1 MIYLLKSTKRNN
13 SFFFTTYKVFVILFL
28 LVMVMGCAPGDK
40 QSELDLPVE
49 TKECRPW
56 TYWWWMGNA
65 VDKQNLSYLLETYN
79 KAGIGGVHIIPIY
92 GVKGYE
98 DKFIDYL
105 STEWLEMLEF
115 TVAEAE
121 RLGMGVDMSTGTGW
135 PFGGPMVSLE
145 DADSKVTIDTFMLM
159 SDVRL
164 EKKLDKRL
172 LQALMAYSDEGE
184 IVDLTGKVD
193 KDSVLDWIP
202 TGGNWELYAVSQ
214 HFSGRDVK
222 RAAPG
227 GEGYAVNPYSKRALS
242 SYLLVFDEA
251 FANYHG
257 GKVRANYHDSFEY
270 GGNWTNDL
278 FDEFQSRRGYD
289 LRRHLPALLGK
300 GDEDI
305 VARIK
310 SDYRETISDLLL
322 ENFIVPWVN
331 WVHEKGSITRNQA
344 HGSPGNILD
353 LYAAADIPETEIF
366 GPSGFKIP
374 GLRMDPDFDTEPPD
388 LLMLKFSSS
397 AAHVTGKK
405 LVSSESC
412 TWLGEHFK
420 VSLSQVK
427 PEIDQL
433 LIAGVNHV
441 FYHGMAY
448 SPVGETWP
456 GWLFYASTN
465 FAPSNSFWRHFPEHN
480 AYIAKCQSV
489 LQSGK
494 PANDILLYFPIYDV
508 WHNTEGMQLGLQV
521 HNLDKWLFDTPFYS
535 TAKVMWDRGFTFDYI
550 SDSQIA
556 GVGVV
561 KNNLLTGNNEYRV
574 VIVPDCNLMPV
585 ETLENLKE
593 LAKNG
598 ATIIVLKDLPRD
610 VPGFGD
616 LKIRREQFRKTMAEL
631 KPVDTDLPGVRQAD
645 IGKGRFLIG
654 GNIEEMLALANVSRE
669 PVVDAGISFIR
680 RTHKGGYY
688 YFLANLG
695 KQTLDGWVTLGVKAK
710 SAQLFD
716 PRSSRSGIADLQEA
730 EAGAAQVY
738 LQLQPGESCILQTFL
753 NKKINGPKWKYMH
766 VNGEPYEIKGEWRI
780 DFIEGAPELPPEF
793 ETEQLFS
800 WTEFGDSAT
809 KNFSGTAKYSIT
821 FDKPEQQADDWLL
834 DLGKVCESASVKVN
848 GQSLGVLWSFPFRID
863 IGDALHEGKNTLEI
877 EVANLSANR
886 IAEVD
891 RRKVPWKKFYNIN
904 YVDIKY
910 QPFDAS
916 GWKPMDSGLI
926 GPVNLIPC
934 SYQK

>member
-1 MIYLLKSTKRNN
+1 MFLVKFNKQNR
-13 SFFFTTYKVFVILFL
+13 SFGLFNYSATGVLLFL
-28 LVMVMGCAPGDK
+28 LMFLGCTSGEK

-65 VDKQNLSYLLETYN
+65 VDKQNLSRLLETYD

-164 EKKLDKRL
+164 EKKLDKEL

-193 KDSVLDWIP
+193 KDSVPDWIP
-202 TGGNWELYAVSQ
+202 PGGNWKLYAVSQ
-214 HFSGRDVK
+214 RFSGRDVK

-242 SYLLVFDEA
+242 NYLSVFDEA
-251 FANYHG
+251 FAVYHG

-270 GGNWTNDL
+270 GGNWTDDL

-289 LRRHLPALLGK
+289 LRKHLSALLGK
-300 GDEDI
+300 GDDDM

-397 AAHVTGKK
+397 AAHVAGKK

-448 SPVGETWP
+448 SPAGETWP

-480 AYIAKCQSV
+480 AYIARCQSV

-494 PANDILLYFPIYDV
+494 PANDILLYFPVYDV
-508 WHNTEGMQLGLQV
+508 WHNTEGMESRLQV
-521 HNLDKWLFDTPFYS
+521 HNISKWLWDTHFYDA
-535 TAKVMWDRGFTFDYI
+535 AKTMWDRGFTFDYI
-550 SDSQIA
+550 SDRLISNVKVA
-556 GVGVV
+556 
-561 KNNLLTGNNEYRV
+561 KNNLLTGDNEYRT

-585 ETLENLKE
+585 KTLENLMN
-593 LAKNG
+593 LAKAG
-598 ATIIVLKDLPRD
+598 ATIIVQGNLPRD

-616 LKIRREQFRKTMAEL
+616 LENRREQFRKMMAEL
-631 KPVDTDLPGVRQAD
+631 KPVDSDFSGISQAD
-645 IGKGRFLIG
+645 FGKGRFLIG
-654 GNIEEMLALANVSRE
+654 GNIEELLAVANVSRE
-669 PVVDAGISFIR
+669 PVADAGISFIR
-680 RTHKGGYY
+680 RTHERGYY

-695 KQTLDGWVTLGVKAK
+695 KQILDGWVTLRVKAK

-716 PRSSRSGIADLQEA
+716 PRSSRRGIADLQEG
-730 EAGAAQVY
+730 EAGAAQVW
-738 LQLQPGESCILQTFL
+738 LQLQPGESCILQTFST
-753 NKKINGPKWKYMH
+753 KKINGPKWKYMH
-766 VNGEPYEIKGEWRI
+766 VSGEPYEIKGEWSV
-780 DFIEGAPELPPEF
+780 DFIEGHPELPPCVK
-793 ETEQLFS
+793 TEHLTS
-800 WTEFGDSAT
+800 WTVFGHSAT

-834 DLGKVCESASVKVN
+834 DLGRVCESASVKVN
-848 GQSLGVLWSFPFRID
+848 GQLIGVLWSFPFRID
-863 IGDALHEGKNTLEI
+863 IGDALRDGKNTLEI
-877 EVANLSANR
+877 EVTNLSANR
-886 IAEVD
+886 IADVD
-891 RRKVPWKKFYNIN
+891 RRRVPWKKFYNIN
-904 YVDIKY
+904 FVDIKY
-910 QPFDAS
+910 CPFDAS
-916 GWKPMDSGLI
+916 DWKLMDSGLM

-934 SYQK
+934 N